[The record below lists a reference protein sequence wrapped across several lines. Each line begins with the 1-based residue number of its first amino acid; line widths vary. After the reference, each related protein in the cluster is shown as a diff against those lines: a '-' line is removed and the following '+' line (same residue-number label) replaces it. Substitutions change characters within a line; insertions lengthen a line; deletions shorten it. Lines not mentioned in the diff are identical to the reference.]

1 LPKPK
6 QRELRMKI
14 RVHDASDL
22 PGLIAFL
29 EERDY
34 VAEEIG
40 PNTIEVS
47 RLSSVR
53 HDHVHMELELF
64 LKAWHAGH
72 PEAQAEFVE

>member
-1 LPKPK
+1 M
-6 QRELRMKI
+6 RI
-14 RVHDASDL
+14 RVHETSDL
-22 PGLIAFL
+22 AGLVSFL

-34 VAEEIG
+34 VAEQVA

-53 HDHVHMELELF
+53 HNHVRMELDLF
-64 LKAWHAGH
+64 LRAWHAAH

>member
-1 LPKPK
+1 M
-6 QRELRMKI
+6 RI
-14 RVHDASDL
+14 RVHEAADL
-22 PGLIAFL
+22 AGLVSFL

-34 VAEEIG
+34 VAEQVA

-53 HDHVHMELELF
+53 HNHVRMELDLF
-64 LKAWHAGH
+64 LRAWHAAH